1 MKASFDLDSVKI
13 ESEDGT
19 VVYQENSSE
28 FSSWSSYKNSNVNWE
43 WVREQEQPRFIFL
56 DFINEKLKEYSQFLY
71 EEKRKI
77 VEKETA
83 QKQGSF
89 PQTDLPKGSVL
100 LGSMFKHGHMY
111 RAYSRWVEE
120 EHFNRYFVTEDG
132 GIPQYTR
139 RDAYA
144 KINFMLFYDIM
155 SHGLLTEAGKR
166 YLARHEDAKYGREKV
181 YGF

>member
-1 MKASFDLDSVKI
+1 
-13 ESEDGT
+13 
-19 VVYQENSSE
+19 
-28 FSSWSSYKNSNVNWE
+28 
-43 WVREQEQPRFIFL
+43 
-56 DFINEKLKEYSQFLY
+56 
-71 EEKRKI
+71 
-77 VEKETA
+77 
-83 QKQGSF
+83 
-89 PQTDLPKGSVL
+89 
-100 LGSMFKHGHMY
+100 MFKHGHMY